1 MHSVTLETDR
11 LILRPLTVDDA
22 DAVFTWTSDPKV
34 NRYMSYPL
42 HTDVETTRQW
52 LRSVEQDSEV
62 QAALENY
69 TFGFVRR
76 SDGLLIGSGGIR
88 RQEDD
93 TWDFGYNLRRDC
105 WGRGYTT
112 EAIKAIIGFARTQR
126 GAKIFAAHHAVDN
139 PASGRVMEK
148 CGLTFR
154 HYGEY
159 SKFDGS
165 ETFRAK
171 FYRLELP

>member
-22 DAVFTWTSDPKV
+22 GAVFVWAGDPKV
-34 NRYMSYPL
+34 NRYMIYAL
-42 HTDVETTRQW
+42 HTDIEATRQW
-52 LRSVEQDSEV
+52 LRSVEQGSEGGC
-62 QAALENY
+62 E
-69 TFGFVRR
+69 FGFVRK
-76 SDGLLIGSGGIR
+76 SDGLLIGTGGVY
-88 RQEDD
+88 DNGGGS
-93 TWDFGYNLRRDC
+93 WDFGYNLRYDC
-105 WGRGYTT
+105 WGRGYAT
-112 EAIKAIIGFARTQR
+112 EAAKAMIAFARKEL
-126 GAKIFAAHHAVDN
+126 GAKVFVSNHAVDN

-148 CGLTFR
+148 CGLTFH

-159 SKFDGS
+159 SKADGS

>member
-1 MHSVTLETDR
+1 MHNITLETGR
-11 LILRPLTVDDA
+11 LILRPLTVNDA
-22 DAVFTWTSDPKV
+22 DAVFAWASDPKV

-42 HTDVETTRQW
+42 HTDMEMTRQW
-52 LRSVEQDSEV
+52 LRDVEQDSEV
-62 QAALENY
+62 QAAKENY
-69 TFGFVRR
+69 TFGFVRK
-76 SDGLLIGSGGIR
+76 SDSLLIGSGGIR

-112 EAIKAIIGFARTQR
+112 EAVKAIIDFARRR
-126 GAKIFAAHHAVDN
+126 GAKVFAAHHAVDN
-139 PASGRVMEK
+139 PASGQVMEK

>member
-1 MHSVTLETDR
+1 MHNVTLETDR

-22 DAVFTWTSDPKV
+22 DAVFVWASDPAV

-42 HTDVETTRQW
+42 HTDIETTRQW
-52 LRSVEQDSEV
+52 LRSVEQ
-62 QAALENY
+62 AAEGDY
-69 TFGFVRR
+69 DFGFVRK
-76 SDGLLIGSGGIR
+76 SDGLLIGSGGVYDNGDGSW
-88 RQEDD
+88 E
-93 TWDFGYNLRRDC
+93 FGYNLRRDC
-105 WGRGYTT
+105 WGQGCAT
-112 EAIKAIIGFARTQR
+112 EAAKAMVDFAHTRR
-126 GAKIFAAHHAVDN
+126 GAKVFAAHHAVDN

-154 HYGEY
+154 HDGEY
-159 SKFDGS
+159 SKLDGS

>member
-1 MHSVTLETDR
+1 MHNVTLETGR

-22 DAVFTWTSDPKV
+22 DAVFVWAGDPEV

-42 HTDVETTRQW
+42 HTDIETTRQW
-52 LRSVEQDSEV
+52 LQSVEQDSEP

-76 SDGLLIGSGGIR
+76 SDGLLICSGGIR

-93 TWDFGYNLRRDC
+93 IWDFGYNLRRDC
-105 WGRGYTT
+105 WGRGYAT
-112 EAIKAIIGFARTQR
+112 EAMRAIIDFARTRR

-148 CGLTFR
+148 CGLTFC
-154 HYGEY
+154 HCGEC
-159 SKFDGS
+159 SKLDGS

-171 FYRLELP
+171 VYRMELP

>member
-1 MHSVTLETDR
+1 M
-11 LILRPLTVDDA
+11 DDA
-22 DAVFTWTSDPKV
+22 EAVFVWASDPEV

-42 HTDVETTRQW
+42 HTDIEVTRQW
-52 LRSVEQDSEV
+52 LRSVEQRTEEDYEF
-62 QAALENY
+62 A
-69 TFGFVRR
+69 FVRK
-76 SDGLLIGSGGIR
+76 SDGLLIGSGNIGPDSR
-88 RQEDD
+88 EPGA
-93 TWDFGYNLRRDC
+93 WGFGYNLRRDC

-112 EAIKAIIGFARTQR
+112 EAVKAMIDFARAQR

-154 HYGEY
+154 HDGEY
-159 SKFDGS
+159 SKLDGS